1 MNKKT
6 KLNKAFFKK
15 HEACIDGYEWTLS
28 RPDNTVE
35 GTIKELID
43 IERIDWA
50 NWTIARCLNK
60 KQKIQYAVFA
70 ARQVLDIFEK
80 EYPDNK
86 SPRKAIEA
94 AEKCI
99 EHNTKKN
106 RAAAYAAAASYAASS
121 AASSAASYAASSAS
135 DASYAASYAASA
147 ASYASSAASYASYAS
162 YASDAAAYAAYASY
176 AASASS
182 AKKKMQL
189 KILDYG
195 LELLK

>member
-70 ARQVLDIFEK
+70 AKQVLDIFEK
-80 EYPDNK
+80 KYPDDNR
-86 SPRKAIEA
+86 PREAIEA

-106 RAAAYAAAASYAASS
+106 RAAA
-121 AASSAASYAASSAS
+121 AASYAASSAS
-135 DASYAASYAASA
+135 DAS
-147 ASYASSAASYASYAS
+147 
-162 YASDAAAYAAYASY
+162 DAAAYASY
-176 AASASS
+176 AASSASYASSASS